1 MRARFIFAFVL
12 VTLVV
17 GGGLIAALWRAPTP
31 RTILVLNNAAVAE
44 AAFNGLRDGLA
55 ALGWREGRDIQFL
68 HPGPQPSTT
77 RLRTQARDLIDGNTA
92 LVVTLSTPAAL
103 AAREEAERNGLPL
116 LMAPAADP
124 VAVGLVSGL
133 SHPGQQITGVAF
145 GLQEARRLE
154 YLTRIVPAAR
164 RIWVPFDH
172 ADPSPQASFLRL
184 REAAA
189 KLGLTLVE
197 ADVRGQAAL
206 RAALDTLPMDV
217 DAIFVPPDA
226 ALASNLRPILS
237 IAAARNLP
245 VSVPHRDGVAQGALF
260 SYGFDLY
267 AAGKQAARLA
277 DRILSGTP
285 AADLPIEFAEMEV
298 TLNLAAADRLGLRI
312 PDDILRHAN
321 IVGRPGE

>member
-12 VTLVV
+12 LALVM
-17 GGGLIAALWRAPTP
+17 GGGLIAAVWHAPTP

-44 AAFNGLRDGLA
+44 PALDGLRDGLT
-55 ALGWREGRDIQFL
+55 ALGWREGRDIRFL

-77 RLRTQARDLIDGNTA
+77 RLRAQARELIDGDTA

-103 AAREEAERNGLPL
+103 AAREETERNGLPL

-164 RIWVPFDH
+164 RVWVPFDH
-172 ADPSPQASFLRL
+172 ADSSPQAAFQRL

-237 IAAARNLP
+237 IAAIRNLP

>member
-1 MRARFIFAFVL
+1 MYVRHIFLFVL
-12 VTLVV
+12 SALAAT
-17 GGGLIAALWRAPTP
+17 GGLIAVLWHAPTP
-31 RTILVLNNAAVAE
+31 RTILVLNHAAVTE
-44 AAFNGLRDGLA
+44 PAFDGLRDGLA
-55 ALGWREGRDIQFL
+55 ELGWREGRDIQYL
-68 HPGPQPSTT
+68 HPGPQSSAAQ
-77 RLRTQARDLIDGNTA
+77 LRAQARDLIDGSTA
-92 LVVTLSTPAAL
+92 LMVTLSTPAAL
-103 AAREEAERNGLPL
+103 AAREEAERHGLPL
-116 LMAPAADP
+116 LLAPASDP

-133 SHPGQQITGVAF
+133 SHPGQQITGIAF

-154 YLTRIVPAAR
+154 YLTRIAPNAR

-172 ADPSPQASFLRL
+172 SDPSPLATFVRL
-184 REAAA
+184 RDTAA

-197 ADVRGQAAL
+197 ADVHGVTAL
-206 RAALDTLPMDV
+206 RAALDSLPLDV

-237 IAAARNLP
+237 IAATRNLP

-267 AAGKQAARLA
+267 AAGEQAARLA
-277 DRILSGTP
+277 DRILSGIP

-312 PDDILRHAN
+312 PDHILRHAN